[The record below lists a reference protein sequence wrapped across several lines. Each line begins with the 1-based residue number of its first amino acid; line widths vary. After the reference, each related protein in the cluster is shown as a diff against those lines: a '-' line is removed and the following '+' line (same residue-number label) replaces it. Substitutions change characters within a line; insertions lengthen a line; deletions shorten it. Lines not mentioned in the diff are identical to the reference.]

1 MEQMAG
7 DAENCAICLSGL
19 RERCKWVC
27 VILDFFFTIS
37 THGVFFVC
45 VWTQAST
52 ASWMLQA
59 ETSARVIGACAV
71 SLPLHTVVPFHAILP
86 EHVVFLRLHPQIISS
101 MHTASASTCGQN
113 RSPSAPCVRTYKV
126 IYLSM
131 MMFRVFF

>member
-1 MEQMAG
+1 MAG

-27 VILDFFFTIS
+27 VCDSVILDFF
-37 THGVFFVC
+37 HNKYPRCVFRVC
-45 VWTQAST
+45 GQAST

-71 SLPLHTVVPFHAILP
+71 SLPMRTVVPFRTILP